1 MDGRLR
7 GGDDALA
14 AFPGR
19 WRNACGVYREDGG
32 LWSNGT
38 SGTNVCS
45 GDGARGFRVDRRG
58 VPVECPHFSAPVA

>member
-19 WRNACGVYREDGG
+19 CATLAGYTVRMAAYGAMEP
-32 LWSNGT
+32 
-38 SGTNVCS
+38 GTNVCS